1 MELDDAS
8 DHIVDRAAPKLL
20 QEWAHPMP
28 HGDGPWTNQLNI
40 DISVIHEFE
49 MTLLGIFKL
58 FVGHLQFSAW
68 RILRHRLSEKLTKR
82 RGCGHVTVNIYDF
95 LTVMHRASSTFCLW
109 IQGLRIQ
116 TFNFLLPTLNLEL
129 LNL

>member
-28 HGDGPWTNQLNI
+28 HGDGPWTNQLDI

-49 MTLLGIFKL
+49 MALLGILKL

-82 RGCGHVTVNIYDF
+82 GGCGHVTVNINDF
-95 LTVMHRASSTFCLW
+95 LTVMHRASLFNGGLGSVFLFLFFC
-109 IQGLRIQ
+109 
-116 TFNFLLPTLNLEL
+116 FFVK
-129 LNL
+129 